1 MASSGGANQPK
12 TAATIWGQSGGS
24 LAQVLHETPP
34 AGTPWERRERGIA
47 THINWFPS
55 PRESV
60 RARPRP
66 VHVLELFQPETGGVP
81 AYVARVVPGLLR
93 EGIEVTVA
101 GPASALAAA
110 ELRAL
115 GVRFVP
121 LELTRSPQFRR
132 DSAAVRRLVTV
143 CREGQVS
150 LIHGHSTK
158 AGMLAAL
165 VARQTGIPSLYT
177 PHGWAF
183 ERLESGPVRVA
194 YALFER
200 HLVRRHH
207 AAVLTVS
214 RSGRSAA
221 ERWRV
226 ALPGSVQVVPTGLE
240 PLRLPDRAAAR
251 SELGL
256 AADEVVAVWVG
267 RPGAQKRPE
276 DLVPIARRLAGRIR
290 VLAVCHEALGTPL
303 ADELR
308 AAGVLMPEPEVMPA
322 SAYAASDLMLA
333 TSAWEAA
340 PLAVLEAMSAG
351 LPIVAYDVGGVGEQV
366 RPGRTG
372 YLVAPGDIDML
383 CECALS
389 LAARPDLRARMGRTA
404 RERARREFTYAD
416 MLDQIVATY
425 RALGARTAAP
435 GGSEPA
441 AAGDLELDLE
451 EMVA

>member
-1 MASSGGANQPK
+1 
-12 TAATIWGQSGGS
+12 
-24 LAQVLHETPP
+24 
-34 AGTPWERRERGIA
+34 
-47 THINWFPS
+47 
-55 PRESV
+55 
-60 RARPRP
+60 

-101 GPASALAAA
+101 GPASAQAAS

-121 LELTRSPQFRR
+121 LELSRSPRFLQ
-132 DSAAVRRLVTV
+132 DAAAVRRLVAV
-143 CREGQVS
+143 CREGRVS

-165 VARQTGIPSLYT
+165 VARQTGVPSLYT

-183 ERLESGPVRVA
+183 ERVEPGAMRVA

-226 ALPGSVQVVPTGLE
+226 AMPGSVHVVPTGLE
-240 PLRLPDRAAAR
+240 PLRLPERAAAR
-251 SELGL
+251 SQLGL
-256 AADEVVAVWVG
+256 AAHEVVAVWVG

-276 DLVPIARRLAGRIR
+276 DLVPIARRLAGRLRI
-290 VLAVCHEALGTPL
+290 VAVCHEALGTPL

-308 AAGVLMPEPEVMPA
+308 AAGVMMPGLEIAPA

-372 YLVAPGDIDML
+372 YLVAPGDIEML
-383 CECALS
+383 CDCALS

-404 RERARREFTYAD
+404 RERGRREFTYGD
-416 MLDQIVATY
+416 MIDQIVATY
-425 RALGARTAAP
+425 RALGARTVGEAGTRP
-435 GGSEPA
+435 PT
-441 AAGDLELDLE
+441 AGDMELDLE